1 MGPRYTAAEAQR
13 LKDEAWL
20 RMVEET
26 CNAWR
31 APPGVSVTG
40 DPFTDA
46 VLALGERNEIEPLA
60 RYLLDAGAG
69 AVPALTIQQ
78 MHDLVGILRLLHA
91 KGQKRPPGKP
101 GGTWR
106 RFQNPNYVAAQYA
119 EVRIAIWKRDNG
131 KRNVPNDVRD
141 TIIANTVTELRTWH
155 FAKRQR
161 PSANRVKSI
170 LSGPRSRR
178 LPVVLPG

>member
-46 VLALGERNEIEPLA
+46 VLALSEQNDVEPLV
-60 RYLLDAGAG
+60 RYVRTLADLD
-69 AVPALTIQQ
+69 PALAQQ
-78 MHDLVGILRLLHA
+78 LHDLALILRLLHA
-91 KGQKRPPGKP
+91 KGQKRLPGKP